1 MIFTYDLVFVNTKKQ
16 LEELEMKKFKKKLE
30 TRLLFM
36 LMTVCNEA
44 VGKWLISQLGNNEI
58 KSKNH
63 PANI

>member
-1 MIFTYDLVFVNTKKQ
+1 MSHNTKNMIFTYDLVFVNTKKQ

-44 VGKWLISQLGNNEI
+44 VGKWLISQ
-58 KSKNH
+58 
-63 PANI
+63 